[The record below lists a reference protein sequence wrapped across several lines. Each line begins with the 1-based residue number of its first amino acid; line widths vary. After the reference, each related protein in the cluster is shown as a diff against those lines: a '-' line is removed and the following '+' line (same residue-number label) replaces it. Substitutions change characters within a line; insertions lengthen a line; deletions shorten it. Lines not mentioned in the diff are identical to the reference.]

1 MLVDSNLR
9 SLDTEIRSHC
19 RACTENFDY
28 RRLSFVLEGKGIWQD
43 QQLEAAQ
50 TKANSALRRSQAS
63 AFELFKT
70 NLEQDQ
76 MLRRRYISASSG
88 DESRARAAIIESLED
103 PGSKQ
108 NTKTFGRTFRFYTF
122 VRVQVD
128 KNISLFACFCMSFVL
143 LRVVCADRIAWANKL
158 LDWEPTLMFNHFLVF
173 TVTRLA
179 ENAWDCLEDGLVL
192 LPRLYPY
199 LVQHATAEA
208 KREWFSRPLNAEECL
223 MFTWQ
228 PASVFEKGMVL
239 RFLWH
244 IW

>member
-1 MLVDSNLR
+1 MLVGSDLR

-43 QQLEAAQ
+43 HQLEAAQ

-173 TVTRLA
+173 
-179 ENAWDCLEDGLVL
+179 L
-192 LPRLYPY
+192 L
-199 LVQHATAEA
+199 
-208 KREWFSRPLNAEECL
+208 
-223 MFTWQ
+223 
-228 PASVFEKGMVL
+228 
-239 RFLWH
+239 
-244 IW
+244 